1 MKKGKQ
7 TIRGQTK
14 DDDGEDN
21 LYSAHGVDP
30 REHDG
35 LTPPFVFSFPSVSCL
50 NSEILRWCIQSRKIG
65 EIAGWGKGRGVGY
78 LWGGLYREGS

>member
-14 DDDGEDN
+14 DDDGEN
-21 LYSAHGVDP
+21 KLYSAHGVNP

-35 LTPPFVFSFPSVSCL
+35 LTPPVVFSFPSVSFF
-50 NSEILRWCIQSRKIG
+50 NSEILR
-65 EIAGWGKGRGVGY
+65 
-78 LWGGLYREGS
+78 